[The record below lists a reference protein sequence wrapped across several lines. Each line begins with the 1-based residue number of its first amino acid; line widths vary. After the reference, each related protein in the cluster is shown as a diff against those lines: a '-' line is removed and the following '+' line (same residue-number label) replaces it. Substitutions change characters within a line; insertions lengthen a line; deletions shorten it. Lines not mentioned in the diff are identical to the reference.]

1 MEIHTLLEMP
11 PFQDITEEE
20 LLSLILAPEHA
31 HRQYKPADFIAM
43 QGEAYRSL
51 FILCNGSVRTQMVS
65 AEGKQLTIETLKAP
79 QLLAPAFVFASEN
92 RFPVNIEAKE
102 KCEILV
108 INKNIFLEFLH
119 QHPAVMRNFLQLVSD
134 RTLFLS
140 KKLNAFALQSLKSR
154 ILNYLRMHGTILN
167 QQEVAQILGVARPSL
182 ARALSELA
190 SEGCIRMGREGNA
203 DKCSLRPKVFIKN
216 VRTYILFLPLS
227 KNKKLWKRFYWMK
240 STNSCCSKSLY

>member
-1 MEIHTLLEMP
+1 MEIHTLLKMP
-11 PFQDITEEE
+11 PFQGITEEE

-31 HRQYKPADFIAM
+31 RRQYKPADF
-43 QGEAYRSL
+43 
-51 FILCNGSVRTQMVS
+51 TQMVS

-102 KCEILV
+102 KCEILI
-108 INKNIFLEFLH
+108 INKNVFLEFLH
-119 QHPAVMRNFLQLVSD
+119 RHPTVMRNFLQLVSD

-190 SEGCIRMGREGNA
+190 SEGCIRIEEKEMRINEISA
-203 DKCSLRPKVFIKN
+203 QKYL
-216 VRTYILFLPLS
+216 
-227 KNKKLWKRFYWMK
+227 
-240 STNSCCSKSLY
+240 

>member
-134 RTLFLS
+134 RTL
-140 KKLNAFALQSLKSR
+140 
-154 ILNYLRMHGTILN
+154 NYLRMHGTILN

-190 SEGCIRMGREGNA
+190 SEGCIRMEEKEMRINA
-203 DKCSLRPKVFIKN
+203 VSAQKYL
-216 VRTYILFLPLS
+216 
-227 KNKKLWKRFYWMK
+227 
-240 STNSCCSKSLY
+240 

>member
-1 MEIHTLLEMP
+1 MEPHILLQMP
-11 PFQDITEEE
+11 LFQGITEET
-20 LLSLILAPEHA
+20 LLKFVLLHQHTLKS
-31 HRQYKPADFIAM
+31 YKPGEFIAM
-43 QGEAYRSL
+43 QGDIYRSL
-51 FILCNGSVRTQMVS
+51 YILCNGTVRTQMVS

-119 QHPAVMRNFLQLVSD
+119 QHPTVMHNFLQLVSD

-154 ILNYLRMHGTILN
+154 TLNYLRMHGTILN

-190 SEGCIRMGREGNA
+190 SEGCIRTEGREIRINEVSA
-203 DKCSLRPKVFIKN
+203 QKYL
-216 VRTYILFLPLS
+216 
-227 KNKKLWKRFYWMK
+227 
-240 STNSCCSKSLY
+240 

>member
-1 MEIHTLLEMP
+1 MLFRS

-190 SEGCIRMGREGNA
+190 SEGCIRMEEKEMRINA
-203 DKCSLRPKVFIKN
+203 VSAQKYL
-216 VRTYILFLPLS
+216 
-227 KNKKLWKRFYWMK
+227 
-240 STNSCCSKSLY
+240 

>member
-79 QLLAPAFVFASEN
+79 QLLAPAFVFADQC
-92 RFPVNIEAKE
+92 AG
-102 KCEILV
+102 L
-108 INKNIFLEFLH
+108 
-119 QHPAVMRNFLQLVSD
+119 
-134 RTLFLS
+134 
-140 KKLNAFALQSLKSR
+140 
-154 ILNYLRMHGTILN
+154 
-167 QQEVAQILGVARPSL
+167 
-182 ARALSELA
+182 
-190 SEGCIRMGREGNA
+190 
-203 DKCSLRPKVFIKN
+203 
-216 VRTYILFLPLS
+216 
-227 KNKKLWKRFYWMK
+227 
-240 STNSCCSKSLY
+240 

>member
-1 MEIHTLLEMP
+1 
-11 PFQDITEEE
+11 
-20 LLSLILAPEHA
+20 
-31 HRQYKPADFIAM
+31 
-43 QGEAYRSL
+43 
-51 FILCNGSVRTQMVS
+51 
-65 AEGKQLTIETLKAP
+65 
-79 QLLAPAFVFASEN
+79 
-92 RFPVNIEAKE
+92 
-102 KCEILV
+102 
-108 INKNIFLEFLH
+108 
-119 QHPAVMRNFLQLVSD
+119 MRNFLQLVSD

-190 SEGCIRMGREGNA
+190 SEVHPNGREGNA

>member
-1 MEIHTLLEMP
+1 MEIHTLLKMP
-11 PFQDITEEE
+11 PFQGITEEE

-31 HRQYKPADFIAM
+31 RRQCKPADFIAM

-51 FILCNGSVRTQMVS
+51 FILCCGSVRTQMVS

-102 KCEILV
+102 KCEI
-108 INKNIFLEFLH
+108 FLEFLH
-119 QHPAVMRNFLQLVSD
+119 RHPTVMRNFLQLVSD

-190 SEGCIRMGREGNA
+190 SEGCIRIE
-203 DKCSLRPKVFIKN
+203 
-216 VRTYILFLPLS
+216 
-227 KNKKLWKRFYWMK
+227 KKEMRINEISAQKYL
-240 STNSCCSKSLY
+240 

>member
-1 MEIHTLLEMP
+1 MHAGNTNLLTLLP
-11 PFQDITEEE
+11 
-20 LLSLILAPEHA
+20 
-31 HRQYKPADFIAM
+31 
-43 QGEAYRSL
+43 YREKHTVLYSY
-51 FILCNGSVRTQMVS
+51 CAAAVCVP
-65 AEGKQLTIETLKAP
+65 TIETLKAP

-102 KCEILV
+102 KCEILI
-108 INKNIFLEFLH
+108 INKNVFLEFLH
-119 QHPAVMRNFLQLVSD
+119 RHPTVMRNFLQLVSD

-190 SEGCIRMGREGNA
+190 SEGCIRIEEKEMRINEISA
-203 DKCSLRPKVFIKN
+203 QKRILR
-216 VRTYILFLPLS
+216 TS
-227 KNKKLWKRFYWMK
+227 SSFYK
-240 STNSCCSKSLY
+240 TACFF

>member
-1 MEIHTLLEMP
+1 MHTGNTNLL
-11 PFQDITEEE
+11 T
-20 LLSLILAPEHA
+20 SLPCREKHIVLYSYCATAVCVP
-31 HRQYKPADFIAM
+31 KW
-43 QGEAYRSL
+43 
-51 FILCNGSVRTQMVS
+51 SVRR
-65 AEGKQLTIETLKAP
+65 GKQLTIETLKAP

-190 SEGCIRMGREGNA
+190 SEGCIRMEEKEMRINA
-203 DKCSLRPKVFIKN
+203 VSAQKYL
-216 VRTYILFLPLS
+216 
-227 KNKKLWKRFYWMK
+227 
-240 STNSCCSKSLY
+240 

>member
-1 MEIHTLLEMP
+1 
-11 PFQDITEEE
+11 
-20 LLSLILAPEHA
+20 
-31 HRQYKPADFIAM
+31 M

-51 FILCNGSVRTQMVS
+51 FILCCGSVRTQMVS

-102 KCEILV
+102 KCEILI
-108 INKNIFLEFLH
+108 INKNVFLEFLH
-119 QHPAVMRNFLQLVSD
+119 RHPTVMRNFLQLVSD

-190 SEGCIRMGREGNA
+190 SEGCIRIEEKEMRINEISA
-203 DKCSLRPKVFIKN
+203 QKYL
-216 VRTYILFLPLS
+216 
-227 KNKKLWKRFYWMK
+227 
-240 STNSCCSKSLY
+240 

>member
-1 MEIHTLLEMP
+1 MEIHTLLKMP
-11 PFQDITEEE
+11 PFQGITEEE

-31 HRQYKPADFIAM
+31 RRQCKPADFIAM

-51 FILCNGSVRTQMVS
+51 FILCCGSVRTQMVS

-102 KCEILV
+102 KCEILI
-108 INKNIFLEFLH
+108 INKNVFLEFLH
-119 QHPAVMRNFLQLVSD
+119 RHPTVMRNFLQLVSD

-154 ILNYLRMHGTILN
+154 ILNYLRMHIILTFV
-167 QQEVAQILGVARPSL
+167 QE
-182 ARALSELA
+182 
-190 SEGCIRMGREGNA
+190 
-203 DKCSLRPKVFIKN
+203 
-216 VRTYILFLPLS
+216 
-227 KNKKLWKRFYWMK
+227 
-240 STNSCCSKSLY
+240 

>member
-1 MEIHTLLEMP
+1 MHTGNTNLL
-11 PFQDITEEE
+11 T
-20 LLSLILAPEHA
+20 SLPCREKHIVL
-31 HRQYKPADFIAM
+31 Y
-43 QGEAYRSL
+43 S
-51 FILCNGSVRTQMVS
+51 LCNGSVRTQMVS

-190 SEGCIRMGREGNA
+190 SEGCIRMEEKEMRINA
-203 DKCSLRPKVFIKN
+203 VSAQKYL
-216 VRTYILFLPLS
+216 
-227 KNKKLWKRFYWMK
+227 
-240 STNSCCSKSLY
+240 